1 MFSKLHRLIFKAG
14 SRTYFTSS
22 LFFPRAARE
31 EVSVLYAFVR
41 RADDF
46 VDATPQDKA
55 GFERFAGMYRT
66 ALASGRASG
75 DPVIDPF
82 MGLVA
87 RRSFDPAWVEAFL
100 DSMEIDTYKNEYQDI
115 GETGKYIYGSAEV
128 IGLMM
133 ARILGLPAEAL
144 PCARLQGKAMQYIN
158 FIRDINEDLKLG
170 RVYLPKDEIRRFGLA
185 SLDYDKTSYR
195 PTEFRKFIEYQLAR
209 YADWQHKAAEGFK
222 YLPKRYLVP
231 VKTAA
236 AMYAW
241 TAREIKKDPFIIY
254 RKVVK
259 PARSRIIGRAIYE
272 YLFNH

>member
-1 MFSKLHRLIFKAG
+1 MASKLHRLIFKTG

-46 VDATPQDKA
+46 VDTIPQDKA
-55 GFERFAGMYRT
+55 SFDQFAGMYRS
-66 ALASGRASG
+66 ALASGKASG

-82 MGLVA
+82 IGLLA

-100 DSMEIDTYKNEYQDI
+100 GSMEMDTYKNEYHDI
-115 GETGKYIYGSAEV
+115 GETEKYIYGSAEV

-133 ARILGLPAEAL
+133 ARILGLPTEAL

-158 FIRDINEDLKLG
+158 FIRDLNEDLKLG

-185 SLDYDKTSYR
+185 SLDQDETSR
-195 PTEFRKFIEYQLAR
+195 LPTEFKKFIDYQLAR
-209 YADWQHKAAEGFK
+209 YEDWQDKAAEGFK

-236 AMYAW
+236 EMYAW

-254 RKVVK
+254 RKAVK
-259 PARSRIIGRAIYE
+259 PTWGRIIGRAIFE